1 MGGQRDRRWA
11 ACLVV
16 CALVAGAC
24 AGGGSGG
31 QKGASADGGGE
42 FSISI
47 NEPEH
52 LLPSNTNATN
62 DTQVLL
68 ALFTGLI
75 DYDPLTA
82 QPVNAM
88 AESITSTDQRTW
100 TIRIRPGWTFHN
112 SEPVT
117 ARSFVDAWNFTAY
130 APNANG
136 NASYM
141 GKIEGY
147 TDLQGDA
154 SARPPV
160 PPRAKEMSGLAVV
173 DDTTF
178 TVRLQEPFSQFP
190 VTLGYQ
196 AMYPLPRAALA
207 DPKGYEQAPIGNG
220 PYMMDGSWRHDEAIR
235 VKRFPDYKG
244 SRPAADA
251 IEFRIYNKVETAYRD
266 LQGGDLDI
274 ATTIP
279 TQELP
284 ATRREFGKRLIERQ
298 SSGFNYLGLP
308 LNQPAYQKK
317 AVRQALSLAID
328 RKAIIDAIFDG
339 SKDPAYSLIA
349 PVVPG
354 SRPDA
359 CKLCNLDV
367 AKARA
372 LLAQG
377 GGWSGTLHIWFAA
390 GRDNEESMEAV
401 ANQLRQN
408 LGISDVKFDTPEFAE
423 FFSAVKAYKVTGP
436 FRLSWLMDY
445 PSPQSYLGPLYT
457 TGSASNRTGYSNREV
472 DQLIAEGDRAPSI
485 EASLRAYHAAE
496 DLILEDMPLIPLWY
510 GKTQAVHS
518 EAVERVVIDPFSRVR
533 VQDVRVVG

>member
-1 MGGQRDRRWA
+1 VVA
-11 ACLVV
+11 AM
-16 CALVAGAC
+16 VAGAC
-24 AGGGSGG
+24 GGGGSEG
-31 QKGASADGGGE
+31 QEGSPGVGQY
-42 FSISI
+42 SISI

-52 LLPSNTNATN
+52 LLPPATNATN

-75 DYDPLTA
+75 DYDPVTA
-82 QPVNAM
+82 QPINAM

-100 TIRIRPGWTFHN
+100 TIKIEPGWTFHN
-112 SEPVT
+112 AEPVT

-130 APNANG
+130 APNAMG
-136 NASYM
+136 NSSYM
-141 GKIEGY
+141 AKIDGY
-147 TDLQGDA
+147 DDLQGDPA
-154 SARPPV
+154 TKA

-178 TVRLQEPFSQFP
+178 TVRLKEPFSQFP
-190 VTLGYQ
+190 ITLGYQ
-196 AMYPLPRAALA
+196 AMYPLPRAALS

-220 PYMMDGSWRHDEAIR
+220 PYMMDGTWRHDEVIR
-235 VKRFPDYKG
+235 VKRYPDYKG
-244 SRPAADA
+244 PRPAADA
-251 IEFRIYNKVETAYRD
+251 IEFRIYNKAETAHRD
-266 LQGGDLDI
+266 LQGGSLDI

-284 ATRREFGKRLIERQ
+284 ATRRQFGKRLIERQ

-328 RKAIIDAIFDG
+328 RKAIIEAIFDG

-359 CKLCNLDV
+359 CKLCDPDP
-367 AKARA
+367 ARA
-372 LLAQG
+372 KTLLAQA
-377 GGWSGTLHIWFAA
+377 GGWSGTLHIWFAT

-401 ANQLRQN
+401 ANQLRRN
-408 LGISDVKFDTPEFAE
+408 LGIADIQFETPEFAE
-423 FFSAVKAYKVTGP
+423 FFSAVKAYRVTGP
-436 FRLSWLMDY
+436 FRLNWLMDY

-457 TGSASNRTGYSNREV
+457 TGSASNRTGYSNRQV
-472 DQLIAEGDRAPSI
+472 DQLIAEGDRAPTI
-485 EASLRAYHAAE
+485 EASIKAYQAAE
-496 DLILEDMPLIPLWY
+496 DIILEDMPLIPLWY
-510 GKTQAVHS
+510 GKTQAAHS
-518 EAVERVVIDPFSRVR
+518 ERVERVIIDPFSRVR
-533 VQDVRVVG
+533 VADVRVVG

>member
-1 MGGQRDRRWA
+1 V
-11 ACLVV
+11 ACVV
-16 CALVAGAC
+16 AVALLAGAC
-24 AGGGSGG
+24 GSGG
-31 QKGASADGGGE
+31 DGKQKGASTDGGGE
-42 FSISI
+42 FSVSI

-75 DYDPLTA
+75 DYDPVTA
-82 QPVNAM
+82 QPVKAM

-100 TIRIRPGWTFHN
+100 TIKIKPGWTFHN

-147 TDLQGDA
+147 DDLQGDA
-154 SARPPV
+154 SAKV

-178 TVRLQEPFSQFP
+178 TVRLEEPFSQFP

-220 PYMMDGSWRHDEAIR
+220 PFMMDGSWRHDEVIR
-235 VKRFPDYKG
+235 VKRFPAYQG
-244 SRPAADA
+244 PRPPADA

-308 LNQPAYQKK
+308 LNQPAFQRR

-339 SKDPAYSLIA
+339 SKEPAYSLIA

-354 SRPDA
+354 SRQDA

-367 AKARA
+367 AKAKA

-457 TGSASNRTGYSNREV
+457 SGSASNRTGYSNPEV
-472 DQLIAEGDRAPSI
+472 DQLIAEGDRAPSV
-485 EASLRAYHAAE
+485 EASIRAYQAAE
-496 DLILEDMPLIPLWY
+496 DVILEDMPLIPLWY

-518 EAVERVVIDPFSRVR
+518 ERVERVVIDPFSRVR